1 MTRFHASTAPRRSSL
16 LACALVGI
24 ALATVPSAHGQIS
37 LSTAVNLALQNS
49 PRVKIAQVDLDRA
62 KAVLSETKQ
71 AFVPSV
77 SANAGVGREVG
88 APLAPPVVFSIGAQ
102 SLVFNLSQPD
112 YIRAARSG
120 VTAAQLAL
128 DVARTDVSEDTINS
142 YLGLDNTERRRQLE
156 LEETAIANR
165 LVDIV
170 ADRYAAGVDPHIE
183 LTRAKRAAAQI
194 QLQLLQLTDEVE
206 ASQEHLGTLTGLPA
220 TGWQTVP
227 ESIPD
232 IELPSQRNPGVP
244 DDPTKMQGTSAAFA
258 NARARLY
265 TARGDHRALLSPSFS
280 FSANYSRISDAFTSY
295 DLYYPGFRQQN
306 PPFGPL
312 NSFNSLS
319 AGVQLTLPILD
330 MIRRSRARESAD
342 DAARA
347 MLDAENQQINF
358 VEGRIKLRH
367 NTAELAAREKIAVL
381 DHDLAQ
387 DELDAVMTR
396 LRAASGVVGGPQST
410 PKDEQNARLAER
422 QRDFDL
428 LVAELQLR
436 QAEVSLMRQE
446 GSLSNYLAATV
457 PGATA
462 GAAKGPGAGT
472 PRNTPALPATL
483 GSEPGAATP
492 GSDAPAPVPTT
503 GATPSTLPSAPVTN
517 TTPSTPGNPAQT
529 PAPGTPHN

>member
-1 MTRFHASTAPRRSSL
+1 M
-16 LACALVGI
+16 
-24 ALATVPSAHGQIS
+24 
-37 LSTAVNLALQNS
+37 NLALQNS

-120 VTAAQLAL
+120 VNAAQLAL

-156 LEETAIANR
+156 VEETAIANR

-183 LTRAKRAAAQI
+183 LTRARRAAAQI

-206 ASQEHLGTLTGLPA
+206 ASQEHLATLTGLPA

-232 IELPSQRNPGVP
+232 IELPSEQKPDVP
-244 DDPTKMQGTSAAFA
+244 DDPTKMQGISAAFA

-306 PPFGPL
+306 PPYGPL

-347 MLDAENQQINF
+347 MLDAQNQQINF

-396 LRAASGVVGGPQST
+396 LRASSGAVGGPQST

-446 GSLSNYLAATV
+446 GSLSNYLAATI
-457 PGATA
+457 PDAAAGAAAGATA
-462 GAAKGPGAGT
+462 GPGATT

-483 GSEPGAATP
+483 GSEPGAAVP
-492 GSDAPAPVPTT
+492 GSNAPAPVPTT
-503 GATPSTLPSAPVTN
+503 GSTPSTLPSAPVTN
-517 TTPSTPGNPAQT
+517 TTPSTLGNPAQ
-529 PAPGTPHN
+529 PAAPGTPHN